1 MLKKWL
7 IRWIKKMYV
16 KYGEPDLVAL
26 TRLQTANVKKEV
38 NVFDL
43 GKTECKAV
51 AIEAKTVL
59 NSEAFKIAYNNV
71 TARLLFHI
79 QTEAQDLNAIMYDRY
94 SINGVALI
102 REELESLAENISSQ
116 NEDFDKFSIL

>member
-38 NVFDL
+38 DVFDL

-51 AIEAKTVL
+51 AVEAKTVL